1 MEPHLPAAALG
12 RPAGPKRR
20 SRLPALLGVLVPLTA
35 ACAPALQAS
44 NGALDDLSPAPAL
57 MATAQS
63 VESSA
68 IGDYLVGQY
77 AMDAGDVVQAS
88 DALERALAADPDDLD
103 LRRQVFLLDV
113 ARGDLPGARDQA
125 RLLTEIDPGADEA
138 HLVLFIDALQ
148 GGRIAEARR
157 ALDALP
163 ERSIG
168 GLIAPVLQ
176 AWLAVAEGDPQ
187 RALSRLPEVAPDDPL
202 FAVLTYHRAA
212 IQALAGQAAAARA
225 TLQPQ
230 AQEGQQVPVRMALLT
245 ARLIFEVDGQAA
257 ARRYLQS
264 AAALHEQPAVF
275 GRAVEHVSAGQPPVA
290 VLASAGEGTAD
301 LLLAI
306 VEALRQQGAEGRA
319 IVYARLATWA
329 APEDGEAVLT
339 LASLMTAQGSP
350 ELAIETLAQLP
361 GDSSW
366 AWDAKL
372 ATVDATLAAGR
383 QDDAEDLLERMAAE
397 RPERTDALVKLG
409 DLARSDER
417 YAEAE
422 QAYDQAIGRVVAPSA
437 TDWRLFYARG
447 VARERLGRWPEAVAD
462 FQRALELAPDQ
473 PLVLNYLGYS
483 WVDRGENL
491 EQALGMLQKAVELRP
506 RDGFIIDSLGW
517 AYFKIGRLNE
527 AVSWLDRA
535 VEAEP
540 GDPVINEHL
549 GDAYW
554 RIGRFREARFQ
565 WQRALTLSPD
575 AELAR
580 LLRDKLANGLES

>member
-1 MEPHLPAAALG
+1 
-12 RPAGPKRR
+12 
-20 SRLPALLGVLVPLTA
+20 
-35 ACAPALQAS
+35 
-44 NGALDDLSPAPAL
+44 
-57 MATAQS
+57 MATAES

-113 ARGDLPGARDQA
+113 ARGDLAGARDQA
-125 RLLTEIDPGADEA
+125 RLLAEIDPGGDEPR
-138 HLVLFIDALQ
+138 LVLFIDALHE
-148 GGRIAEARR
+148 GRIADARR
-157 ALDALP
+157 ELDALP

-176 AWLAVAEGDPQ
+176 AWLEVAEGDPQ
-187 RALSRLPEVAPDDPL
+187 GALGRLPDVEPDDPL

-212 IQALAGQAAAARA
+212 IQALAGQTEAART

-230 AQEGQQVPVRMALLT
+230 AQDGQQIPVRMALLT

-257 ARRYLQS
+257 ARRYLQG
-264 AAALHEQPAVF
+264 AAALHEEPAVF
-275 GRAVEHVSAGQPPVA
+275 ARAVEDISAGRAPMA
-290 VLASAGEGTAD
+290 VLASAGEGVAD

-339 LASLMTAQGSP
+339 LGGLMVVQDNAD
-350 ELAIETLAQLP
+350 LAIETLAQLP
-361 GDSSW
+361 EDSP
-366 AWDAKL
+366 WDWEAKL

-383 QDDAEDLLERMAAE
+383 QDDAEDLLERMAAA

-409 DLARSDER
+409 DLARSGER

-422 QAYDQAIGRVVAPSA
+422 RAYDRAIARVAALSA

-447 VARERLGRWPEAVAD
+447 VARERLGRWPEAVTD
-462 FQRALELAPDQ
+462 FQRALQLAPDQ

-491 EQALGMLQKAVELRP
+491 EKALGMLQKAVELRP

-554 RIGRFREARFQ
+554 RAGRFREARFQ